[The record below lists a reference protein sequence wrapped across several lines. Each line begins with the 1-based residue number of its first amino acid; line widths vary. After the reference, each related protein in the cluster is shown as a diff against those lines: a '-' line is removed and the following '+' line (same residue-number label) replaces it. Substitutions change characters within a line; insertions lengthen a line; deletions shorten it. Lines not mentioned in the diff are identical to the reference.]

1 MVTMAAEVA
10 AEAVECGRFTARRA
24 PVRTKNA
31 PLPARLTSR
40 GRIAV
45 TGVSALLVGVLSVGL
60 AATAQA
66 THSGAQATHSG
77 QPSGGRYLAKVL
89 VRPGQN
95 LWSLAGAYDPDADP
109 RQVVDQIR
117 QLNAMTGDQL
127 QAGQQLWVPRG

>member
-1 MVTMAAEVA
+1 MVTMAAELPAEVA
-10 AEAVECGRFTARRA
+10 GRGRFPATRT
-24 PVRTKNA
+24 PVRTRTA
-31 PLPARLTSR
+31 PLPARLTGR

-60 AATAQA
+60 AAAAQA
-66 THSGAQATHSG
+66 THGG
-77 QPSGGRYLAKVL
+77 QRSGGRYVAKVL

-95 LWSLAGAYDPDADP
+95 LWSLAEAYDPHADP

-117 QLNAMTGDQL
+117 QLNAMAGDQL

>member
-1 MVTMAAEVA
+1 MVTMAAEVPV
-10 AEAVECGRFTARRA
+10 EAVGCGRFTARRT

-31 PLPARLTSR
+31 PPPARLTSR

-60 AATAQA
+60 AAA
-66 THSGAQATHSG
+66 AQATHSG

-95 LWSLAGAYDPDADP
+95 LWSLAEAYDPDADS

-117 QLNAMTGDQL
+117 QLNAMAGDQL